1 MKTLHYIALLF
12 LTLSFSMSYGQKTVV
27 TANNYDISDN
37 LDLQAVASIF
47 GESSDLADFEFR
59 LNDPYLRIN
68 NLDLNGDGYVD
79 YLRVVEVIEDRT
91 HLIVIQAV
99 LGKDLFQD
107 VATIEVERDK
117 RKKVVYMQV
126 VGNSYLYGANY
137 IYEPVYVST
146 PPMFSLFWGVSYRP
160 YHSSW
165 YWNYYPDYYYGYA
178 PYSTGRYASHVHVH
192 INQSNNYFYRPYRYS
207 SRAERMYPNVRQDY
221 YERQNPNNSFR
232 TRYGDDNFY
241 NRNDL
246 TRSRSSRSEYATSRS
261 SNYNRGNSR
270 SEYSSN
276 GNSDYKRG
284 NSRSDYSSSGS
295 NNYDRGSSRSEYATS
310 GNRSVNKVDAN
321 SNSSNS
327 RSSYSTG
334 NSVSSSNYNR
344 GTSSSSNANSSS
356 NNSSSSRSNY
366 SSSSNRS
373 YSTSPSSSSSSSSR
387 QSYSRS
393 SSSPSS
399 SASSSSSTRSSS
411 NYGSSSSGSSRSSYS
426 TQPSSTTS
434 SSTSRSSSSSSR
446 SSYSR

>member
-12 LTLSFSMSYGQKTVV
+12 LTLTFSLSYGQRTVV

-107 VATIEVERDK
+107 IATIEVERDK

-137 IYEPVYVST
+137 IYEPVYVNT

-178 PYSTGRYASHVHVH
+178 PYSTGRYVSHVHVH

-221 YERQNPNNSFR
+221 YERQHPNNSFR
-232 TRYGDDNFY
+232 TRYGEDNYY
-241 NRNDL
+241 NRYDL
-246 TRSRSSRSEYATSRS
+246 TRSRSSRSEYATSGNT
-261 SNYNRGNSR
+261 NYNRGNSR
-270 SEYSSN
+270 SEYSS
-276 GNSDYKRG
+276 
-284 NSRSDYSSSGS
+284 SGS
-295 NNYDRGSSRSEYATS
+295 NSYDRGSSRSQYATS
-310 GNRSVNKVDAN
+310 GSGSYDRGNSRSGSKVEAN

-334 NSVSSSNYNR
+334 SSASSSNYNR

-356 NNSSSSRSNY
+356 NNNSSSRSNY
-366 SSSSNRS
+366 SRGSNSS
-373 YSTSPSSSSSSSSR
+373 YSTSPSSSSSSRSG
-387 QSYSRS
+387 YSRS

-399 SASSSSSTRSSS
+399 SSNSNYSTRSSS

-426 TQPSSTTS
+426 TQPSSS
-434 SSTSRSSSSSSR
+434 SSRSSSSSSR